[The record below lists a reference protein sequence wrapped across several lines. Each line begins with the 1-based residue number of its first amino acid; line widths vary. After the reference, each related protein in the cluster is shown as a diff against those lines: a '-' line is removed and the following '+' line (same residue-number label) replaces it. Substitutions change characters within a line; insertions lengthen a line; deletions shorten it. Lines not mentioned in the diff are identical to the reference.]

1 MKRSVILPIAI
12 ICIALGGYAGWKLF
26 GPRTPAPQTTSMQ
39 STAKIAE
46 SKNGGQHGAGATSVT
61 VAIAQSGSLPILRQT
76 IGTIVPIATT
86 SVSSPA
92 AGIVV
97 FVAVKDGAEVKAGD
111 LIVQLDDRAIQ
122 AAIGKDKAAIVKDQA
137 TLDNANIS
145 LKRILNLVRT
155 GVDTSQAGDDAAA
168 AVKIAQ
174 AQISVDQAQLA
185 ADNVALTNTRIA
197 APFDGQLGVV
207 QVSEGAFVGAG
218 TGVATVTKM
227 KPVYAEFSLAET
239 DLELA
244 RNALSRK
251 ELTVE
256 VTPSRGQTS
265 ATRATGAIS
274 FIDNNVDLTTGSFK
288 LRATLANDDRSYWPG
303 QSLNVQL
310 KAGEQPNLILIP
322 SVAVQPQENGS
333 STYVVKDDGTVE
345 IRPVTVAIRVNDM
358 AGISQGLK
366 EGEKVVTEGQST
378 LSANSHVTIIDKAMA
393 ATKQNPGTD
402 VNMPAKETT
411 PAKN

>member
-1 MKRSVILPIAI
+1 MKRSVVLPVAI
-12 ICIALGGYAGWKLF
+12 VCIALVGYAGWKLF
-26 GPRTPAPQTTSMQ
+26 APQTPASHTTSIQ
-39 STAKIAE
+39 PSVKSADG
-46 SKNGGQHGAGATSVT
+46 KNGNQHGAAATPVT
-61 VAIAQSGSLPILRQT
+61 VAIAQAGSMPILRQT
-76 IGTIVPIATT
+76 IGTVVPVATT

-97 FVAVKDGAEVKAGD
+97 SVAVKDGAEVKTGD

-122 AAIGKDKAAIVKDQA
+122 AAIGKDNAAIVKDQA
-137 TLDNANIS
+137 TLDNAKLS
-145 LKRILNLVRT
+145 LQRILNLVHT

-168 AVKIAQ
+168 AVKVAQ

-185 ADNVALTNTRIA
+185 ADNVALTNTRIT

-218 TGVATVTKM
+218 TAVATVTQM

-244 RNALSRK
+244 RKALSQK
-251 ELTVE
+251 ELTID

-265 ATRATGAIS
+265 TTPATGTIS

-288 LRATLANDDRSYWPG
+288 LRATLTNEDHSFWPG

-333 STYVVKDDGTVE
+333 SAYVVKDDGTVE

-366 EGEKVVTEGQST
+366 AGEKVVTEGQGN
-378 LSANSHVTIIDKAMA
+378 LSANSHVTIIDKAA
-393 ATKQNPGTD
+393 ADTKQKSATN
-402 VNMPAKETT
+402 VNSSAKETMPAK
-411 PAKN
+411 N